1 MRKVI
6 LLAAAFAA
14 LGLAATSAS
23 AMPGVAKAAAT
34 PASDVVQ
41 IHSGPWACHWVR
53 GRYWRDT
60 RPYSRPCYG
69 HGWRYGHHHHH
80 RHCHCWWRHYH

>member
-6 LLAAAFAA
+6 LIAAAFAA
-14 LGLAATSAS
+14 LGLACTSAS
-23 AMPGVAKAAAT
+23 AMPGIAKAAVT
-34 PASDVVQ
+34 PASAVVQ
-41 IHSGPWACHWVR
+41 VHSGPWACHWVR

-69 HGWRYGHHHHH
+69 RGWNYGHHHH